1 MNFDSLTTILPAWA
15 LQEVTLR
22 RAQPAGITA
31 ACAALDREHYLRAP
45 QITKPDP
52 MDSAQANLPVLTRP
66 ASGQNGRS
74 CSCES
79 IQLQMYQTPCMPSP
93 HELPIY
99 ELEDRL
105 IAAVRAQGRLIVQAP
120 TGSGKSTQVPQ
131 MLLNHGLLGAGEVVV
146 LQPRRLAARM
156 LAKRVAEEVGTKL
169 GDVVGYQIR
178 LDSRVSK
185 ATRIRF
191 VTEGILLR
199 QMSFDQSLRGISA
212 IIFDEFHERH
222 LYGDISLARAVQI
235 QQTIRPDLKIIVMSA
250 TLDAAMLKTYLAPCD
265 VLTSQGRTF
274 PVVIEYLPKTVD
286 FEHDPVWVVAT
297 RECERLAASS
307 TGDILVFMPGAFE
320 ISRTV
325 QDVQGSHALR
335 GFLCYP
341 LHGELPPEQ
350 QDRAVARYDTRK
362 IIVSTNVA
370 ETSLTIDGVM
380 AVVDCGLARVAR
392 YDPQRGIN
400 TLLIEKISVASSDQR
415 AGRAGRTA
423 PGVCVRLWTER
434 EHAQRPLQELPEVK
448 RLDLAEVVL
457 TLKAAEIDDIANFPW
472 LEKPEPKALE
482 RAEGL
487 LEDLGA
493 VGRVV
498 PDEPETVG
506 GPSGPALP
514 VKFTRI
520 TETGRRMLR
529 FPMHPRYARMFLAAQ
544 DYGCVR
550 SVALMAALTQGRNF
564 LLRNVDKRTAEA
576 REELFG
582 EEHESDFFL
591 LMRAWRYADK
601 AGYNQD
607 ACRRL
612 GIHVQGV
619 RQVGPLFQ
627 QFLEIAQAEGLDVAE
642 KRIDGV
648 AVRKCVLVGFS
659 DHLARR
665 LDGGTLRCELV
676 HKRRGVLARESC
688 IDQAPLLVAA
698 EITEIESRGE
708 VNVLLNLCTAIEEAW
723 LKEIFPAD
731 FQDAGGVLYDEHAKR
746 VLARKERRFRDL
758 VLESKQTAEEPP
770 EGEAAV
776 LLAREVTAGRIV
788 LTEWD
793 EAVEQWIIRVN
804 CLAKWWPELEVNP
817 ITAADRATLIEQ
829 ICYGSYGARE
839 LKDKPVMP
847 VLRDW
852 LLAAQLAVLDDY
864 LPERL
869 VMANGRKARLTY
881 TKDGPPVLSAR
892 IQELY
897 GVNSTFTLGHG
908 RVPVKIEVL
917 APNQRPIQVTEDLSN
932 FWREQYPKIKTE
944 LSRRYPRHEWR

>member
-1 MNFDSLTTILPAWA
+1 VDA
-15 LQEVTLR
+15 R
-22 RAQPAGITA
+22 RFGN
-31 ACAALDREHYLRAP
+31 
-45 QITKPDP
+45 P
-52 MDSAQANLPVLTRP
+52 MQ
-66 ASGQNGRS
+66 
-74 CSCES
+74 
-79 IQLQMYQTPCMPSP
+79 P

-105 IAAVRAQGRLIVQAP
+105 IAAVRGPGRLIVQAP

-131 MLLNHGLLGAGEVVV
+131 MLLNHGLLGQGEVVV

-156 LAKRVAEEVGTKL
+156 LAKRVAEEVGTRL
-169 GDVVGYQIR
+169 GEVVGYQIR

-199 QMSFDQSLRGISA
+199 QMSFDESLRGISA

-222 LYGDISLARAVQI
+222 LYGDISLARALQI
-235 QQTIRPDLKIIVMSA
+235 QQSTRPDLKLIVMSA
-250 TLDAAMLKTYLAPCD
+250 TLDAALLKNYLAPCE

-274 PVVIEYLPKTVD
+274 PVQIEYLPKAVD

-297 RECERLAASS
+297 RECERIAAQTS
-307 TGDILVFMPGAFE
+307 GDILVFMPGAFE

-335 GFLCYP
+335 GFVCYP

-392 YDPQRGIN
+392 FDPHRGIN

-434 EHAQRPLQELPEVK
+434 EHAKRPLQELPEVK

-457 TLKAAEIDDIANFPW
+457 TLKAAGIDDIYNFPW

-482 RAEGL
+482 RAETL
-487 LEDLGA
+487 LTDLGA
-493 VGRVV
+493 LACRSGFT
-498 PDEPETVG
+498 PDT
-506 GPSGPALP
+506 SGIKPDLQRNNS
-514 VKFTRI
+514 TI
-520 TETGRRMLR
+520 TELGRKMLR

-544 DYGCVR
+544 EYGCVR

-564 LLRNVDKRTAEA
+564 LLRNVDKRTQES
-576 REELFG
+576 RDDLFG

-601 AGYNQD
+601 ANYNPD

-619 RQVGPLFQ
+619 RQVGPLFE
-627 QFLEIAQAEGLDVAE
+627 QFLGIAEAEGLDIAE

-659 DHLARR
+659 DQLARR
-665 LDGGTLRCELV
+665 LDQGTLRCELV
-676 HKRRGVLARESC
+676 HKRKGVLARESC
-688 IDQAPLLVAA
+688 IDEAPLLVAA

-708 VNVLLNLCTAIEEAW
+708 VNVLLNLCTAVEEAW
-723 LKEIFPAD
+723 LKEVFPDD
-731 FQDAGGVLYDEHAKR
+731 FQDAGGVLYDETARR

-758 VLESKQTAEEPP
+758 VLETKQTAEEPP
-770 EGEAAV
+770 EGEAAA
-776 LLAREVTAGRIV
+776 LLAREVRAGRIV
-788 LTEWD
+788 LTEWN

-817 ITAADRATLIEQ
+817 ITDADRTTLIEQ
-829 ICYGSYGARE
+829 ICYGSLGARE

-847 VLRDW
+847 VLHDW
-852 LLAAQLAVLDDY
+852 LLAEQLAVLDDY

-869 VMANGRKARLTY
+869 IMANGRKARLTY
-881 TKDGPPVLSAR
+881 NKDGPPVLSAR

-897 GVNSTFTLGHG
+897 GVNSKFTLGHG

-917 APNQRPIQVTEDLSN
+917 APNQRPIQVTDDLSN
-932 FWREQYPKIKTE
+932 FWREQYPKIKPE

>member
-1 MNFDSLTTILPAWA
+1 LTAREFSRLLVAFRRMPAP
-15 LQEVTLR
+15 R
-22 RAQPAGITA
+22 
-31 ACAALDREHYLRAP
+31 
-45 QITKPDP
+45 
-52 MDSAQANLPVLTRP
+52 
-66 ASGQNGRS
+66 
-74 CSCES
+74 
-79 IQLQMYQTPCMPSP
+79 
-93 HELPIY
+93 ELPIY
-99 ELEDRL
+99 ELESCLVD
-105 IAAVRAQGRLIVQAP
+105 AVRAHGRLIVQAP

-131 MLLNHGLLGAGEVVV
+131 MLLRAGLLGERGEVVV
-146 LQPRRLAARM
+146 LQPRRLAARL
-156 LAKRVAEEVGTKL
+156 LAKRVAEEVGTRL
-169 GDVVGYQIR
+169 GDLVGYQIR
-178 LDSRVSK
+178 LDSRVSE

-199 QMSFDQSLRGISA
+199 QMSFDPTLRGISA
-212 IIFDEFHERH
+212 IVFDEFHERH
-222 LYGDISLARAVQI
+222 LYGDISLARALQI
-235 QQTIRPDLKIIVMSA
+235 QQSHRPDLKIIVMSA
-250 TLDAAMLKTYLAPCD
+250 TLDAALLQDYLAPCE

-274 PVVIEYLPKTVD
+274 PVRIEYLPKSVN
-286 FEHDPVWVVAT
+286 FEHDPVWAVAA
-297 RECERLAASS
+297 RECERVAAQT
-307 TGDILVFMPGAFE
+307 TGDLLVFMPGAFE
-320 ISRTV
+320 IGRTV
-325 QDVQGSHALR
+325 QEIQGSHALR
-335 GFLCYP
+335 GFVCFP
-341 LHGELPPEQ
+341 LHGELPPDQ

-370 ETSLTIDGVM
+370 ETSLTIDGVT

-392 YDPQRGIN
+392 YDPHRGIN
-400 TLLIEKISVASSDQR
+400 TLLIEKISVASSEQR

-423 PGVCVRLWTER
+423 PGVCLRLWTER

-457 TLKAAEIDDIANFPW
+457 TLKAAGIDDIHSFPW
-472 LEKPEPKALE
+472 LEKPDPKSLE
-482 RAEGL
+482 RAETL

-493 VGRVV
+493 IGAATPPARNGRG
-498 PDEPETVG
+498 EG
-506 GPSGPALP
+506 AALR
-514 VKFTRI
+514 VTRI
-520 TETGRRMLR
+520 TDVGRRMLR

-564 LLRNVDKRTAEA
+564 LLRGVDKRTQEA
-576 REELFG
+576 RDDLFG
-582 EEHESDFFL
+582 AESESDFFL

-601 AGYNQD
+601 ANYNME

-612 GIHVQGV
+612 GIHVQAV
-619 RQVGPLFQ
+619 RQVAPLFE
-627 QFLEIAQAEGLDVAE
+627 QFLEIAAAEKLDVAE

-648 AVRKCVLVGFS
+648 AVRKCVLLGFS

-665 LDGGTLRCELV
+665 LDQGTLRCELV
-676 HKRRGVLARESC
+676 HGRKGVLARESC
-688 IDQAPLLVAA
+688 IQDSPLFVAA

-708 VNVLLNLCTAIEEAW
+708 VNTILNLNTAVEEAW
-723 LKEIFPAD
+723 LKELFPED
-731 FQDAGGVLYDEHAKR
+731 FHDAGGVIYDETQRR

-758 VLESKQTAEEPP
+758 VLESKQTADEPP
-770 EGEAAV
+770 EGEAAA
-776 LLAREVTAGRIV
+776 LLAREVMAGRIQ
-788 LTEWD
+788 LTEWN
-793 EAVEQWIIRVN
+793 ESVEHWITRVN

-817 ITAADRATLIEQ
+817 ITDADRATLIEQ

-852 LLAAQLAVLDDY
+852 LLPEQLAVLDEY
-864 LPERL
+864 LPERIE
-869 VMANGRKARLTY
+869 MANGRRARVTY

-897 GVNSTFTLGHG
+897 GVASKFTLGHG

-917 APNQRPIQVTEDLSN
+917 APNQRPIQVTDDLSN

>member
-1 MNFDSLTTILPAWA
+1 MPAP
-15 LQEVTLR
+15 R
-22 RAQPAGITA
+22 
-31 ACAALDREHYLRAP
+31 
-45 QITKPDP
+45 
-52 MDSAQANLPVLTRP
+52 
-66 ASGQNGRS
+66 
-74 CSCES
+74 
-79 IQLQMYQTPCMPSP
+79 
-93 HELPIY
+93 ELPIY
-99 ELEDRL
+99 ELEDRI
-105 IAAVRAQGRLIVQAP
+105 IAAVKGQGRLIVQAP

-131 MLLNHGLLGAGEVVV
+131 MLLNHGLLGQGEVVV

-156 LAKRVAEEVGTKL
+156 LAKRVAEEVGTQL

-199 QMSFDQSLRGISA
+199 QMSFDPTLRGISA
-212 IIFDEFHERH
+212 IVFDEFHERH
-222 LYGDISLARAVQI
+222 LYGDISLARALQI
-235 QQTIRPDLKIIVMSA
+235 QQSKRPDLKLVVMSA
-250 TLDAAMLKTYLAPCD
+250 TLDAVQLKNYLAPCE

-274 PVVIEYLPKTVD
+274 PVQVEYLAKTVD

-297 RECERLAASS
+297 RECERIAAQ
-307 TGDILVFMPGAFE
+307 TKGDILVFMPGAHE
-320 ISRTV
+320 INRTV

-335 GFLCYP
+335 GFVCYP

-370 ETSLTIDGVM
+370 ETSLTIDGVTV
-380 AVVDCGLARVAR
+380 VVDCGLARVAR
-392 YDPQRGIN
+392 YDPHRGIN

-423 PGVCVRLWTER
+423 PGICVRLWTER
-434 EHAQRPLQELPEVK
+434 EHEKRPLQELPEVK

-457 TLKAAEIDDIANFPW
+457 TLKAAGIDDIYGFPW

-482 RAEGL
+482 RAETL

-493 VGRVV
+493 LHRPVGASLDDARGRTQGV
-498 PDEPETVG
+498 PLQISE
-506 GPSGPALP
+506 L
-514 VKFTRI
+514 
-520 TETGRRMLR
+520 GRRMLR

-564 LLRNVDKRTAEA
+564 LLRNVDKRTTEA
-576 REELFG
+576 RDELFG

-601 AGYNQD
+601 ANYHGD

-612 GIHVQGV
+612 GIHVQGA
-619 RQVGPLFQ
+619 RQVGPLFE
-627 QFLEIAQAEGLDVAE
+627 QFLEIAAAEKLDVAE

-665 LDGGTLRCELV
+665 LDKGTLRCELV
-676 HKRRGVLARESC
+676 HKRKGVLARESC

-698 EITEIESRGE
+698 EITEIECRGE
-708 VNVLLNLCTAIEEAW
+708 VNTLLNLCTAIEEPW
-723 LKEIFPAD
+723 LKELFPED
-731 FQDAGGVLYDEHAKR
+731 FADAGGVTYDVTARR

-770 EGEAAV
+770 EGEAAAI
-776 LLAREVTAGRIV
+776 LAREVMAGNIM
-788 LTEWD
+788 LTEWN
-793 EAVEQWIIRVN
+793 EAVEQWIVRVN

-817 ITAADRATLIEQ
+817 ITEADRATLIEQ

-852 LLAAQLAVLDDY
+852 LLAEQLAVLDDY

-881 TKDGPPVLSAR
+881 SKDGPPVLSAR

-917 APNQRPIQVTEDLSN
+917 APNQRPIQVTDDLSN
-932 FWREQYPKIKTE
+932 FWKEQYPKIKTE

>member
-1 MNFDSLTTILPAWA
+1 MVGLYLTPFMPA
-15 LQEVTLR
+15 
-22 RAQPAGITA
+22 P
-31 ACAALDREHYLRAP
+31 
-45 QITKPDP
+45 
-52 MDSAQANLPVLTRP
+52 N
-66 ASGQNGRS
+66 
-74 CSCES
+74 
-79 IQLQMYQTPCMPSP
+79 
-93 HELPIY
+93 ELPIY
-99 ELEDRL
+99 ELEGRL
-105 IAAVRAQGRLIVQAP
+105 IAALREQGRLIVQAP

-131 MLLNHGLLGAGEVVV
+131 MLLNHGLLGSGEVVV

-156 LAKRVAEEVGTKL
+156 LAKRVAEEVGSQL

-199 QMSFDQSLRGISA
+199 QMSFDPTLRGISA
-212 IIFDEFHERH
+212 IVFDEFHERH
-222 LYGDISLARAVQI
+222 LYGDISLARALQI
-235 QQTIRPDLKIIVMSA
+235 QQTQRPDLKLVVMSA
-250 TLDAAMLKTYLAPCD
+250 TLDAVQLKSYLAPCE
-265 VLTSQGRTF
+265 VLSSQGRTF
-274 PVVIEYLPKTVD
+274 PVQVEYLAKTVD
-286 FEHDPVWVVAT
+286 FEHDPVWAVAA
-297 RECERLAASS
+297 RECERVAAKT
-307 TGDILVFMPGAFE
+307 TGDILVFMPGAYE

-325 QDVQGSHALR
+325 QDVQGSHGLR
-335 GFLCYP
+335 GFICFP

-350 QDRAVARYDTRK
+350 QDRAVARYETRK

-370 ETSLTIDGVM
+370 ETSLTIDGVT

-392 YDPQRGIN
+392 YDPHRGIN

-457 TLKAAEIDDIANFPW
+457 TLKAAGIDDIANFPW

-482 RAEGL
+482 RAEML

-493 VGRVV
+493 LHMAGPVFDRPGSKETGQRPVLRITDVGR
-498 PDEPETVG
+498 
-506 GPSGPALP
+506 
-514 VKFTRI
+514 K
-520 TETGRRMLR
+520 MLR

-564 LLRNVDKRTAEA
+564 LLRNVDKRTQEA
-576 REELFG
+576 RDDLFG

-601 AGYNQD
+601 ANYNPD

-612 GIHVQGV
+612 GIHIQGV
-619 RQVGPLFQ
+619 RAVGPLFE
-627 QFLEIAQAEGLDVAE
+627 QFLEIAQAEKLDVAE

-665 LDGGTLRCELV
+665 LDQGTLRCELV
-676 HKRRGVLARESC
+676 HKRKGVLARESC
-688 IDQAPLLVAA
+688 IDRAHLLVAA

-708 VNVLLNLCTAIEEAW
+708 VNTLLNLCTAVEETW
-723 LKEIFPAD
+723 LKELFPED
-731 FQDAGGVLYDEHAKR
+731 FQDAGGVTYDPTARR

-758 VLESKQTAEEPP
+758 VLESKQTADEPP
-770 EGEAAV
+770 EGEAAAI
-776 LLAREVTAGRIV
+776 LAKEVIAGNIV
-788 LTEWD
+788 LTEWN
-793 EAVEQWIIRVN
+793 ETVEQWIVRVN

-817 ITAADRATLIEQ
+817 ITDADRATLIEQ

-852 LLAAQLAVLDDY
+852 LLAEQLAVLDEY

-897 GVNSTFTLGHG
+897 GVSSKFTLGHG
-908 RVPVKIEVL
+908 RVTVKIEVL
-917 APNQRPIQVTEDLSN
+917 APNQRPIQVTDDLSN
-932 FWREQYPKIKTE
+932 FWKEQYPKIKTE

>member
-1 MNFDSLTTILPAWA
+1 MPAP
-15 LQEVTLR
+15 R
-22 RAQPAGITA
+22 
-31 ACAALDREHYLRAP
+31 
-45 QITKPDP
+45 
-52 MDSAQANLPVLTRP
+52 
-66 ASGQNGRS
+66 
-74 CSCES
+74 
-79 IQLQMYQTPCMPSP
+79 
-93 HELPIY
+93 ELPIY

-105 IAAVRAQGRLIVQAP
+105 IGAVRAQGRLIVQAP

-131 MLLNHGLLGAGEVVV
+131 MLLHHGLLGEGEVVV

-156 LAKRVAEEVGTKL
+156 LAKRVAEEVGTRL
-169 GDVVGYQIR
+169 GEVVGYQIR

-199 QMSFDQSLRGISA
+199 QMSFDPALRGVSA
-212 IIFDEFHERH
+212 IVFDEFHERH
-222 LYGDISLARAVQI
+222 LYGDISLARALQI
-235 QQTIRPDLKIIVMSA
+235 QQSKRPDLKLVVMSA
-250 TLDAAMLKTYLAPCD
+250 TLDAALLKDYLAPCE

-274 PVVIEYLPKTVD
+274 PVQVEYLPKAVD
-286 FEHDPVWVVAT
+286 FEHDPVWAVAA
-297 RECERLAASS
+297 RECERIAAKTS
-307 TGDILVFMPGAFE
+307 GDILVFMPGAYE

-325 QDVQGSHALR
+325 QEVQGSHALR
-335 GFLCYP
+335 GFACFP
-341 LHGELPPEQ
+341 LHGELPPDQ

-370 ETSLTIDGVM
+370 ETSLTIDGVT

-392 YDPQRGIN
+392 YDPHRGIN
-400 TLLIEKISVASSDQR
+400 TLLIEKISVASADQR

-423 PGVCVRLWTER
+423 PGICMRLWTER

-457 TLKAAEIDDIANFPW
+457 TLKAAGIDDIYNFPW
-472 LEKPEPKALE
+472 LEKPEPKSLE
-482 RAEGL
+482 RAETL

-493 VGRVV
+493 LHG
-498 PDEPETVG
+498 PDK
-506 GPSGPALP
+506 A
-514 VKFTRI
+514 I
-520 TETGRRMLR
+520 TELGRRMLK

-544 DYGCVR
+544 EYGCVR

-601 AGYNQD
+601 ANYNPD
-607 ACRRL
+607 ACRRI
-612 GIHVQGV
+612 GIHIQGV
-619 RQVGPLFQ
+619 RQVGPLFE
-627 QFLEIAQAEGLDVAE
+627 QFLEIAEAEGLDVSE

-648 AVRKCVLVGFS
+648 AVRKCVLLGFS

-665 LDGGTLRCELV
+665 LDQGTLRCELV
-676 HKRRGVLARESC
+676 HKRRGQLARESC
-688 IDQAPLLVAA
+688 IDQAKLFVAA

-708 VNVLLNLCTAIEEAW
+708 VNVLLNLCTAVEEAW
-723 LKEIFPAD
+723 LKELFPED
-731 FQDAGGVLYDEHAKR
+731 FHDAGGVTYDETMRR

-758 VLESKQTAEEPP
+758 VLESKQTADEPP
-770 EGEAAV
+770 EGEAAAI
-776 LLAREVTAGRIV
+776 LAREVMAGNIV
-788 LTEWD
+788 LTEWN
-793 EAVEQWIIRVN
+793 EAVEQWIVRVN
-804 CLAKWWPELEVNP
+804 CLAKWWPELEVHP
-817 ITAADRATLIEQ
+817 ITDADRATLIEQ

-852 LLAAQLAVLDDY
+852 LLPEQLAVLDEY

-881 TKDGPPVLSAR
+881 HKDGPPVLSAR

-897 GVNSTFTLGHG
+897 GVSSRFTLGHG

-917 APNQRPIQVTEDLSN
+917 APNQRPIQVTDDLSN
-932 FWREQYPKIKTE
+932 FWKEQYPKIKPE